1 MTGPFGWCSGAL
13 EALEEAGLR
22 RHPHT
27 LGPGGTL
34 TGRPVIELCS
44 NDYLGLARHPEVQAA
59 AAAAARQWG
68 AGSGASRLVS
78 GSLELHGALERA
90 LAAHKG
96 TEDALVFSS
105 GYLAN
110 VGTIPALA
118 GRGDAIFSDALNH
131 ASVID
136 GCRLSGAHV
145 EIYRHADPAD
155 LEGRL
160 ASTPARRRLVVTD
173 SVFSMEGDLAPLGA
187 IAAAC
192 RRHGA
197 MLLVDDAHATGLLG
211 DTGAGAVAAAGL
223 TGPTVAVMATLSK
236 ALGSSGGFV
245 AGPHALV
252 EYLRNR
258 ARSYAFDTAP
268 APAAVGAALAALAIV
283 RREPQRR
290 AAALRAA
297 QRVAAALGDLGYR
310 VLPPA
315 AAIVAV
321 LVGDSAEAVAL
332 SARLLEA
339 GVLVPAIRPPSVPP
353 GTARLRVTVSAA
365 HTPQQLDQAVTA
377 FAAGRG
383 RSRLSP
389 ARLSPAGA
397 PSAGA
402 PSAGARRGGLDP
414 RICAAGGVFVT
425 GTGTGVGKTVVAAAL
440 AKTLATGGGVVGAL
454 KPVQTGAAD
463 AADDLCFVRLA
474 AGLPEE
480 HTRAPYRFEAPLAPS
495 VAARLEGGHIDL
507 EGIRCAFRELRRACD
522 LVVVEGAG
530 GLLVPL
536 DEGGDEGGDGAGA
549 GGATTMATVA
559 GALGLAVVVVAP
571 PGLGMLNHTALT
583 IEAARAR
590 GLCVLGVVLCRFPES
605 AWGLAEATN
614 PAALEALAGTRIL
627 GVVPDLGGLDVDR
640 RRIPAGFEPAAWLD
654 GTLGGRFDRA
664 AFLETVE
671 PRELCVDPA

>member
-1 MTGPFGWCSGAL
+1 MTDPFGWCSGAL
-13 EALEEAGLR
+13 AELEGAGLR

-27 LGPGGTL
+27 LGPGTTL
-34 TGRPVIELCS
+34 AGRPVIELCS
-44 NDYLGLARHPEVQAA
+44 NDYLGLARHPEVQAGA
-59 AAAAARQWG
+59 AAAAVQWG

-78 GSLELHGALERA
+78 GSLEVHAALERA

-96 TEDALVFSS
+96 TEDALIFSS

-118 GRGDAIFSDALNH
+118 GRGDAIFSDELNH

-145 EIYRHADPAD
+145 EIYRHADPGD
-155 LEGRL
+155 LERRL
-160 ASTPARRRLVVTD
+160 ASTPAGRRLVVTD
-173 SVFSMEGDLAPLGA
+173 SVFSMEGDLAPLAA

-223 TGPTVAVMATLSK
+223 TGPSVAVMATLSK
-236 ALGSSGGFV
+236 ALGSAGGFV
-245 AGPHALV
+245 AGPHAVV

-268 APAAVGAALAALAIV
+268 APAAMGAALAALAIV

-290 AAALRAA
+290 ATVLRAA
-297 QRVAAALGDLGYR
+297 ERLAAALGELGYR

-315 AAIVAV
+315 AAIVPV
-321 LVGDSAEAVAL
+321 MVGDSAEAVAL
-332 SARLLEA
+332 SARLQEA
-339 GVLVPAIRPPSVPP
+339 GILVPAIRPPSVPA

-365 HTPQQLDQAVTA
+365 HTPQQLDQALAA
-377 FAAGRG
+377 FAACRGRG
-383 RSRLSP
+383 RPAP
-389 ARLSPAGA
+389 ARPEPAR
-397 PSAGA
+397 AGQ
-402 PSAGARRGGLDP
+402 GGLDP
-414 RICAAGGVFVT
+414 RIPATGGVFVT

-440 AKTLATGGGVVGAL
+440 ARTLANGRQVVGAL
-454 KPVQTGAAD
+454 KPVQTGTAD
-463 AADDLCFVRLA
+463 AADDLAFIRLA
-474 AGLPEE
+474 AGLPEP

-495 VAARLEGGHIDL
+495 VAARLAGERIDL
-507 EGIRCAFRELRRACD
+507 EAISRAHRELRRVCD

-536 DEGGDEGGDGAGA
+536 DEGSGEGRGDYGHQGG
-549 GGATTMATVA
+549 TTMATVA
-559 GALGLAVVVVAP
+559 GTLGLPVIVVAP

-590 GLCVLGVVLCRFPES
+590 GLIVLGVVLCRFPEA

-614 PAALEALAGTRIL
+614 PAAVEALAGTRIL
-627 GVVPDLGGLDVDR
+627 GVVPDLEGLDVDAR
-640 RRIPAGFEPAAWLD
+640 RVPPGFDPAAWLD
-654 GTLGGRFDRA
+654 ESLGGRFDRA
-664 AFLETVE
+664 AFLDRVE